1 MTEYTI
7 VVEEAGNNYS
17 ASVLDFD
24 GCIATGKTIEEVT
37 ENMKKAVT
45 FHIEGM
51 VLYGEEIPEPIN
63 PAAIVK
69 VQVELAGVSSFH
81 VKS

>member
-7 VVEEAGNNYS
+7 VVEEAGTNYS

-24 GCIATGKTIEEVT
+24 GCIATGKTLDEVT
-37 ENMKKAVT
+37 ENMRKAIT

-51 VLYGEEIPEPIN
+51 VLYGQEIPAPIN

-69 VQVELAGVSSFH
+69 VQVELEGVAPFH

>member
-1 MTEYTI
+1 MR
-7 VVEEAGNNYS
+7 
-17 ASVLDFD
+17 
-24 GCIATGKTIEEVT
+24 
-37 ENMKKAVT
+37 KAIT

-51 VLYGEEIPEPIN
+51 VLYGQEIPAPIN

-69 VQVELAGVSSFH
+69 VQVELEGVAPFH